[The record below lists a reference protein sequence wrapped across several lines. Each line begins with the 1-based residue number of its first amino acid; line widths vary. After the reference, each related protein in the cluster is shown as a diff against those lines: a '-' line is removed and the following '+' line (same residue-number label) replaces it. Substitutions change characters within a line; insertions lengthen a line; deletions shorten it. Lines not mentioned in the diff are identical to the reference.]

1 MSTYDRYGSYNSA
14 TTCYKFSYVIFKL
27 LSTEGFSTK
36 EAKQDLEICD
46 RTCRRMISG
55 IKETYIG
62 EDGQEY
68 VANDSVRFWA
78 GRDVSMMNIAPFR
91 VLQDGTLIAS

>member
-1 MSTYDRYGSYNSA
+1 MSTYDRYGSYNTA

-55 IKETYIG
+55 IKEALEQFYS
-62 EDGQEY
+62 
-68 VANDSVRFWA
+68 NDIELVYDKKKKRYFLVLLKSNF
-78 GRDVSMMNIAPFR
+78 NIINFPA
-91 VLQDGTLIAS
+91 I